1 MCGTPTLDLF
11 RLLASVLFAL
21 FLAQAAGAYSL
32 LGKGRC
38 SVTCRDDDADG
49 NCGSSCED
57 CACCGHLQQV
67 AEPLPTSTPVLL
79 PLSLECVP
87 VVTRPMS
94 CDPRSIFHV
103 PKLACV

>member
-1 MCGTPTLDLF
+1 MCVTSAGYLF
-11 RLLASVLFAL
+11 RLLASILFAL

-32 LGKGRC
+32 LDKGRC
-38 SVTCRDDDADG
+38 SLGCRDDDPDG
-49 NCGSSCED
+49 NCGSSCDD

-79 PLSLECVP
+79 PLTLECLP
-87 VVTRPMS
+87 VVTRRMS

-103 PKLACV
+103 PKARV